1 MNVTSYVQQR
11 QYGLSRGRKTSQR
24 KMEYFLETKLTKSF
38 VNKACEI
45 SGSCRATFVMQFSPD
60 GTKVASTHGDHS
72 VRVTEIATGKCL
84 HTLRGHPR
92 TPWSLA
98 YHPSYSNIVASGC
111 LGGQVRIWDLYGHG
125 CEVWDTD
132 NNSVVAALSFHP
144 TDQVLVIAAGNTIYF
159 WDWTKPEPFAKC
171 STSHDYERIRWIH
184 FDSLGHTLY
193 TGISNNTSVHR
204 DQLTSISHMGEERP
218 PPTSQPS
225 RLSSVYNNIVS
236 YYQDYRRDRLFSQL
250 GPADNSGLP
259 VATGIGSIVER
270 SMGTGQGYDVFPDL
284 HNEDMGRPTSP
295 VSPPRPPVAGIS
307 GHPVAGQSLR
317 GNENNFAS
325 YASQI
330 SRASRPPESQPCPEY
345 IRRRR
350 RWQCYDYPRFNASD
364 RTGNVRP
371 STQSVFGS
379 LPETERDLLLNPT
392 FDPFL
397 SSTRESSGNELE
409 NPSAGLIPNT
419 AGTLRQRT
427 TALRRISAESSLSRH
442 QLPAID
448 ITEEIEIP
456 LEAVTGQYVRPQ
468 ANCPRTNTVSS
479 HSEQTDTSADT
490 SVVVN
495 NARSSCIS
503 SVSQSVENHS
513 INNREKNFSN
523 ETSRT
528 TTNNDTKVS
537 MAAPMSTLLSRFLQ
551 RSSQKSSE
559 ATSTTNS
566 SSATTKIFPSIRE
579 RLQLSIPLSTEM
591 TSASKPKV
599 TLSQTTGI
607 PKVTV
612 IMSSHTDESPQVT
625 GHGTNMPCSL
635 NQPRVSHTPLAIPVC
650 SISNT
655 NSAAYS
661 VTRSQAVN
669 GSTGCLRVGANQPQS
684 ANLCPRSATATETDV
699 TSQSLF
705 NSQDAWRPLSANNS
719 TVSSSRQTCTTTVTS
734 ELLPPVAINTPTIVA
749 STSSHSTLFENIFH
763 NSNTVMQTSGVNS
776 GHHSTRG
783 RSYLPSFRS
792 QPYSWQ
798 NRSRYLS
805 LMGPYLQSRG
815 VNPQAPEHTSYPV
828 EEVSSNE
835 GLPLRSQSSGRES
848 ASFQCDQASSDT
860 ENELSS
866 HLHQSGAYFLPIPED
881 QRRAASSASLRS
893 SGSLDRNTDP
903 SVLRRFNVSPG
914 SADSLQGRTS
924 ASDSSQG
931 QRSESAHS
939 QRSRSGSIQE
949 HRSRSNS
956 QEYEVE
962 LVVDQNENYTTN
974 RNVHPDVPQ
983 REEIVHRSHDSNNN
997 SIHISVNNNPALNS
1011 ISQRV
1016 DQRNTDYVR
1025 LRDSFVS
1032 MTDQIE
1038 REMNDLNRRIN
1049 ALRDSFSES
1058 IRSLR
1063 HDRRRYETLDG
1074 HLPAETATNLGPHD
1088 VQDVGDLQADVGAT
1102 DVLSLPG
1109 AAGLHTPD
1117 EVQSGSGIPVS
1128 QPSTLLETSLR
1139 FHTQGRRPLHPR
1151 NPLQGDDEAQDDTH
1165 HWRTL
1170 QRHYLHPHYS
1180 SSILDDT
1187 INRPNNVIQSAI
1199 NRAIAGAFMGTGESA
1214 VANNIISQTHRIQYW
1229 DFSKCV
1235 IPDISQ
1241 SKINIVVPHCKLH
1254 NSASA
1259 NISQDNT
1266 LLATFVPNHHGFP
1279 DNNILA
1285 VYSLLPG
1292 TRGQCLYTKQFGPN
1306 AVSVSIS
1313 PTNSHILV
1321 CLAARRLSWVFTNQQ
1336 LVAHIYKLEKK
1347 QAGENS
1353 MKHVNNVDH
1362 ICSSDVRTHVSGN
1375 SASWLPLPGQG
1386 LVYGTNR
1393 GDLHICRPGVKHV
1406 AGKADLDGSETSLGD
1421 AGSDNSFQSLF
1432 GQVPWRVYSS
1442 PNRVSTSTQTLGVR
1456 RSAGTQTPQDT

>member
-1 MNVTSYVQQR
+1 MNVTSYIQER
-11 QYGLSRGRKTSQR
+11 QYGLSRRKKSSQR
-24 KMEYFLETKLTKSF
+24 NMEKFLEMKLSKSF
-38 VNKACEI
+38 VNKAAEI
-45 SGSCRATFVMQFSPD
+45 SGKCRATFVMQFSPD

-72 VRVTEIATGKCL
+72 VRVTDIATGKCL

-125 CEVWDTD
+125 CEVWDTE
-132 NNSVVAALSFHP
+132 NNSVVAALAFHP

-184 FDSLGHTLY
+184 FDSVGHTLY

-204 DQLTSISHMGEERP
+204 DQLSSVSHMGEERP

-225 RLSSVYNNIVS
+225 RLSSVYNNIVN
-236 YYQDYRRDRLFSQL
+236 YYQDYRRDRLFTQL
-250 GPADNSGLP
+250 GPGDGIGLP
-259 VATGIGSIVER
+259 IATGIGSMVDR
-270 SMGTGQGYDVFPDL
+270 NVPTGQGFDGLPDL
-284 HNEDMGRPTSP
+284 HNEGLVRPLSP
-295 VSPPRPPVAGIS
+295 GSPPRPPLPGTDEPAVLGQPVRGS
-307 GHPVAGQSLR
+307 G
-317 GNENNFAS
+317 NNFVS

-330 SRASRPPESQPCPEY
+330 AHALRPAGYQPSPEFV
-345 IRRRR
+345 RRRR
-350 RWQCYDYPRFNASD
+350 RWQGSDFPRISVHESS
-364 RTGNVRP
+364 GNLRP

-379 LPETERDLLLNPT
+379 LPESERELLLNPT

-397 SSTRESSGNELE
+397 SSINQDAE
-409 NPSAGLIPNT
+409 NPSEGLNPLTSNT
-419 AGTLRQRT
+419 DRQRV
-427 TALRRISAESSLSRH
+427 AASRRITNEPSLSRH
-442 QLPAID
+442 LLPAID
-448 ITEEIEIP
+448 ITEEVEIP
-456 LEAVTGQYVRPQ
+456 LEAVTVQYIRPRS
-468 ANCPRTNTVSS
+468 NSGHTNIVSS
-479 HSEQTDTSADT
+479 VRGESNDSTEINSA
-490 SVVVN
+490 VN
-495 NARSSCIS
+495 DVDRPL
-503 SVSQSVENHS
+503 
-513 INNREKNFSN
+513 INNSIINNQNRSCN
-523 ETSRT
+523 ETSIART
-528 TTNNDTKVS
+528 QSDILVS
-537 MAAPMSTLLSRFLQ
+537 MAAPSTTLLSRFLQ
-551 RSSQKSSE
+551 RPSQKPSE
-559 ATSTTNS
+559 ATPTS
-566 SSATTKIFPSIRE
+566 SSITSTESKVFPSIRE
-579 RLQLSIPLSTEM
+579 RLQLSIPLSTET
-591 TSASKPKV
+591 TSASSKGKV
-599 TLSQTTGI
+599 TLTQTTGI

-612 IMSSHTDESPQVT
+612 IMSSHTDT
-625 GHGTNMPCSL
+625 GTQRSCPGTKPSSNLSLSSL
-635 NQPRVSHTPLAIPVC
+635 NQTALNMC
-650 SISNT
+650 SISNNT
-655 NSAAYS
+655 AKN
-661 VTRSQAVN
+661 VTRAPSLSGN
-669 GSTGCLRVGANQPQS
+669 TGCLKVKSDQTGVNSCTTTTTTTGANLRALCTSVNDDAS
-684 ANLCPRSATATETDV
+684 ASLPKCGSAV
-699 TSQSLF
+699 PSSRQ
-705 NSQDAWRPLSANNS
+705 ANIT
-719 TVSSSRQTCTTTVTS
+719 TVSSQLV
-734 ELLPPVAINTPTIVA
+734 PPVVIIVPTIVA

-763 NSNTVMQTSGVNS
+763 NSSTVTQTAGVNS
-776 GHHSTRG
+776 GNSSSRG
-783 RSYLPSFRS
+783 RNYLPSFRS
-792 QPYSWQ
+792 QPYNWQ
-798 NRSRYLS
+798 NRGRYLS

-815 VNPQAPEHTSYPV
+815 MNPPV
-828 EEVSSNE
+828 SESSAYHPEEVSTIES
-835 GLPLRSQSSGRES
+835 LPMRSQSSGRDS
-848 ASFQCDQASSDT
+848 ATLQCDQASSDT

-866 HLHQSGAYFLPIPED
+866 HLRQSGAYFLPIPEH
-881 QRRAASSASLRS
+881 QRRATSSSSQRS
-893 SGSLDRNTDP
+893 SGSLDRNTD
-903 SVLRRFNVSPG
+903 SSCLRQFNVSAG
-914 SADSLQGRTS
+914 SVDSAQGHLS
-924 ASDSSQG
+924 NSDSSQG
-931 QRSESAHS
+931 RRSDSAHS
-939 QRSRSGSIQE
+939 QRSRSGSVQGQ
-949 HRSRSNS
+949 RSRSNS

-974 RNVHPDVPQ
+974 RNVHPDIPQ
-983 REEIVHRSHDSNNN
+983 REEIVHRSQDSNNN
-997 SIHISVNNNPALNS
+997 SIHISMNNNQALSS

-1016 DQRNTDYVR
+1016 DQRNHDYVR

-1088 VQDVGDLQADVGAT
+1088 EHEVRDLAGIGAT
-1102 DVLSLPG
+1102 DALSLPG
-1109 AAGLHTPD
+1109 ATGLGADSDHL
-1117 EVQSGSGIPVS
+1117 SGSDIPVS
-1128 QPSTLLETSLR
+1128 QPPTLLETSLR
-1139 FHTQGRRPLHPR
+1139 SHTQGRRRLYAG
-1151 NPLQGDDEAQDDTH
+1151 NVSESEDEAPSDTH
-1165 HWRTL
+1165 NWRTL

-1229 DFSKCV
+1229 DFSKCI

-1313 PTNSHILV
+1313 PSNSYILV

-1347 QAGENS
+1347 QAGEKS
-1353 MKHVNNVDH
+1353 MKHVKDVDH
-1362 ICSSDVRTHVSGN
+1362 LCSSEVRTHVSGN

-1393 GDLHICRPGVKHV
+1393 GDLHICRPGVKIV
-1406 AGKADLDGSETSLGD
+1406 SGKAIIEGSEASLDESGNE
-1421 AGSDNSFQSLF
+1421 SNFQRLF
-1432 GQVPWRVYSS
+1432 GQVPWRLYSS
-1442 PNRVSTSTQTLGVR
+1442 PNRVSTSTQTAGVR